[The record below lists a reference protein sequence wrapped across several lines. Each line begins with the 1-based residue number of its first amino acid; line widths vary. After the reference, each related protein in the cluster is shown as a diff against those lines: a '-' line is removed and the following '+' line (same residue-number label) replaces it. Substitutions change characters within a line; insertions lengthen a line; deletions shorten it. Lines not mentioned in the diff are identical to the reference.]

1 MVSNKATTTRRSGR
15 GKARTGGK
23 RFPAEFQRTRCY
35 RHVRPIETSEVRI
48 LNTRASRTAEAD
60 PYSTIAVGGRRLRVA
75 DWRGPE
81 WRDAP
86 DAPLPL
92 LFLAGIGM
100 NLEMLEPV
108 VRALP
113 ERRVIG
119 FDAPGIGKSP
129 DALLPYTFPA
139 LALTTGL
146 LLDRLGIDRVDLAG
160 FSWGGALAQQFAFQS
175 KARVRRLVLAA
186 TGAGATMLPGNLSIL
201 NELLDPFQFT
211 SARPLKKTLAM
222 LYGGGAHDPVSL
234 NAATPPTPWGWTC
247 QLGAFAAWTSL
258 PLLPLIDLP
267 TLVMADADDQIVPP
281 ANAETLHSLLPDSR
295 LQRFSGGGHLF
306 LLTRQAE
313 FVAALRAFLDEA

>member
-1 MVSNKATTTRRSGR
+1 MMS
-15 GKARTGGK
+15 
-23 RFPAEFQRTRCY
+23 
-35 RHVRPIETSEVRI
+35 
-48 LNTRASRTAEAD
+48 
-60 PYSTIAVGGRRLRVA
+60 VGGRRLRVA
-75 DWRGPE
+75 DWRGPD
-81 WRDAP
+81 WDDGP
-86 DAPLPL
+86 DAPPPL

-113 ERRVIG
+113 DRRVIS
-119 FDAPGIGKSP
+119 FDAPGIGGSP

-146 LLDRLGIDRVDLAG
+146 LLDRLGISQVDLAG

-234 NAATPPTPWGWTC
+234 NAAKPPTPWGWTC

-258 PLLPLIDLP
+258 PFLPLLDVP
-267 TLVMADADDQIVPP
+267 TLVMADDDDQIVPP
-281 ANAETLHSLLPDSR
+281 ANAETLHNLLPDSR
-295 LQRFSGGGHLF
+295 LERFKGGGHLF
-306 LLTRQAE
+306 LLTRKDA
-313 FVAALRAFLDEA
+313 FVATLRAFLDEA